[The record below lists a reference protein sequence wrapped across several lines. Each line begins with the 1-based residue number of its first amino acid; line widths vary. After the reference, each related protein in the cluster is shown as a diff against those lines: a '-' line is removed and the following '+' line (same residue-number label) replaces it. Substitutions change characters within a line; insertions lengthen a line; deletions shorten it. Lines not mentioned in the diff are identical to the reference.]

1 MPPPAAWT
9 DAYLGVGANL
19 GDRRAQ
25 IDQALVQLDA
35 QAGVSVERVSSAY
48 ESEAHRRAGQEA
60 VPAFINGVV
69 HIRTALSA
77 HALLRATQALEEQAG
92 RSASA
97 PRWAPRPLDID
108 LLMVGTETARTER
121 LTLPH
126 PRVHERRF
134 VLMPW
139 AELAPNLWVPDP
151 FDATVQNLLQTCSD
165 THALHRRSGPLA
177 RSLFPT

>member
-1 MPPPAAWT
+1 M
-9 DAYLGVGANL
+9 
-19 GDRRAQ
+19 
-25 IDQALVQLDA
+25 
-35 QAGVSVERVSSAY
+35 
-48 ESEAHRRAGQEA
+48 
-60 VPAFINGVV
+60 NGVV

-108 LLMVGTETARTER
+108 LLTVGTQTARAER

-165 THALHRRSGPLA
+165 PHALHRRSEPLA
-177 RSLFPT
+177 RSLFPA

>member
-1 MPPPAAWT
+1 MPAPAAWT

-19 GDRRAQ
+19 GNRLAQ
-25 IDQALVQLDA
+25 IDRALVRLDA

-60 VPAFINGVV
+60 VPAFMNGVV

-108 LLMVGTETARTER
+108 LLMVGTQTARTER

-165 THALHRRSGPLA
+165 PHALHRRSEPLA
-177 RSLFPT
+177 RSLFPA